1 VGITRTREHLIQRAA
16 NVVSSKSAPV
26 WGTFEQ
32 VRTHLFDQFQNVSY
46 LSSSGLPLEE
56 LELEVELYLGAHPDQ
71 PRVLQKANVYRIV
84 VTRGQISIDPADWF
98 VDKLNHGGLVRR
110 VRDRWVAEAKAEADA
125 REDNWFPRLEQIG
138 AFAGYYLDLGHISP
152 GWEKMFGLGLSGL
165 IAEARAYR
173 RALGE
178 EATEEQLAFY
188 EAVEI
193 VYSATIELAGRFAR
207 LARQMA
213 RQMAQEEAEVYP
225 DRAARLREIATV
237 CERVPA
243 HPPQTLHQALQF
255 HWLMHELIEMDGQLV
270 RSAGHFDRTFY
281 PYYRADLDAG
291 RLTRE
296 QSKELI
302 KFFWFKHHA
311 RTQGRDN
318 GKNFAFAGQYPD
330 GSEVANELTALALEA
345 YEELYTPDPKLSIR
359 FTPTTPEWLY
369 RRVADLIRRGYNS
382 FVLMNDVPA
391 VEALV
396 KRGKTLED
404 ARFYL
409 PIGCY
414 EPTVEG
420 KEVGCT
426 MNLTVNLVKGVELA
440 LNDGVDPL
448 SGRQVGLRT
457 GDPRT
462 FTSFEQVYDAY
473 TQQMD
478 ALLTRTFGYMRAH
491 EATWPQ
497 VNPSPLIAATI
508 DDCLARG
515 RDIGQGGARYN
526 SAGGVGAGLANVA
539 DALLAV
545 KRVVFEEGRLSMA
558 ELLDVLAS
566 DYEGHES
573 TRQYLLNR
581 VPKWG
586 NGDPEAD
593 RLARRIADQYCDRIH
608 SFENGRGGG
617 CQAALFTLT
626 AQWSF
631 GRLTGALPDGR
642 RAHEPLAPG
651 VGAGHGRDKNG
662 VTALIE
668 SVTQL
673 DFTQTPNGAVLDVM
687 LHPSAVRGPEG
698 LDGFVSLI
706 RTFFARG
713 GYAIQFNVVNPDTL
727 RDAQRHPERYSTLQ
741 IRVTGWS
748 VFFVELSREEQDTFI
763 ARCVHGL

>member
-1 VGITRTREHLIQRAA
+1 MEIALEKEQAIALPLEEAD
-16 NVVSSKSAPV
+16 APNL
-26 WGTFEQ
+26 WGRFEQ
-32 VRTHLFDQFQNVSY
+32 VRTHLLAQFQNVPYEPDTGLSPQELEREVESY
-46 LSSSGLPLEE
+46 LA
-56 LELEVELYLGAHPDQ
+56 AHADQ
-71 PRVLQKANVYRIV
+71 PRVLQKAHVYRIV
-84 VTRGQISIDPADWF
+84 VTRGQICVDPQDWF
-98 VDKLNHGGLVRR
+98 VDKLNHGSLVRK
-110 VRDRWVAEAKAEADA
+110 VRDRWVAEAKAAADV
-125 REDNWFPRLEQIG
+125 REDHWFPRLEQIG
-138 AFAGYYLDLGHISP
+138 AFKAYYLDLGHISP
-152 GWEKMFGLGLSGL
+152 GWEKIFGLGLSGL

-173 RALGE
+173 EALGE
-178 EATEEQLAFY
+178 AATAEQIAFY

-193 VYSATIELAGRFAR
+193 VYNATIELAGRFAR
-207 LARQMA
+207 LARRRA
-213 RQMAQEEAEVYP
+213 HELDDVYP
-225 DRAARLREIATV
+225 DRAARLREIAST

-243 HPPQTLHQALQF
+243 HPPETLHQALQF

-270 RSAGHFDRTFY
+270 RSAGHLDRTFY
-281 PYYRADLDAG
+281 PYYRADLEAG
-291 RLTRE
+291 RLSRE
-296 QSKELI
+296 QAKELI

-318 GKNFAFAGQYPD
+318 GKNFVFAGQYPD
-330 GSEVANELTALALEA
+330 GSEVTNELTDLALEA

-359 FTPTTPEWLY
+359 FTPSTPEWLY

-396 KRGKTLED
+396 QRGKTLQD

-414 EPTVEG
+414 EPAVEG

-426 MNLTVNLVKGVELA
+426 MNITVNLAKGVELA
-440 LNDGVDPL
+440 LNDGRDPL
-448 SGRQVGLRT
+448 SGRQIGPHT

-462 FTSFEQVYDAY
+462 FTSFDQVFEAY

-491 EATWPQ
+491 EATWPE

-526 SAGGVGAGLANVA
+526 SVGAVGAGLANAA

-545 KRVVFEEGRLSMA
+545 QQAVFDEGRLTMA
-558 ELLDVLAS
+558 ELLDALQG
-566 DYEGHES
+566 DYQGREA
-573 TRQYLLNR
+573 TRHYLLNR
-581 VPKWG
+581 VQKWG

-593 RLARRIADQYCDRIH
+593 RMARRIADQYCDKIH
-608 SFENGRGGG
+608 TFENGRGGG

-626 AQWSF
+626 AQWTF
-631 GRLTGALPDGR
+631 GQLTGALPDGR
-642 RAHEPLAPG
+642 KAHEPLAPG
-651 VGAGHGRDKNG
+651 VGAGHGRDKKG

-668 SVTQL
+668 SVTRL

-687 LHPSAVRGPEG
+687 LHPSALRGPEG
-698 LDGFVSLI
+698 LEGFVSLI

-713 GYAIQFNVVNPDTL
+713 GYAVQFNVVNPDTL

>member
-1 VGITRTREHLIQRAA
+1 MDIPRTREQTI
-16 NVVSSKSAPV
+16 APLLHITEAPPL
-26 WGTFEQ
+26 WGTFEGL
-32 VRTHLFDQFQNVSY
+32 RAHLFSQFQDVPFEPQ
-46 LSSSGLPLEE
+46 SGLPVQE
-56 LELEVELYLGAHPDQ
+56 LKREVESYLEAHPDQ

-84 VTRGQISIDPADWF
+84 VTQGQICIDPLDWF
-98 VDKLNHGGLVRR
+98 ADKLNHGGLVRK
-110 VRDRWVAEAKAEADA
+110 VRERWLAEAKAAADEAEGD
-125 REDNWFPRLEQIG
+125 WFPRLEQIG
-138 AFAGYYLDLGHISP
+138 AFAAYYLDLGHISP

-165 IAEARAYR
+165 IAEARAC
-173 RALGE
+173 RARLGE
-178 EATEEQLAFY
+178 RATAEQLAFY

-193 VYSATIELAGRFAR
+193 VYAATIALANRFAR

-213 RQMAQEEAEVYP
+213 QDMMDRHP
-225 DRAARLREIATV
+225 DRAARLHQVAEV

-243 HPPQTLHQALQF
+243 HPPETLHQVLQF

-296 QSKELI
+296 QAKELI

-318 GKNFAFAGQYPD
+318 GKNFVFAGQYPD
-330 GSEVANELTALALEA
+330 GSEVANELTYLALEA
-345 YEELYTPDPKLSIR
+345 YEDLHTPDPKLSIR
-359 FTPTTPEWLY
+359 FTPVTPERLY
-369 RRVADLIRRGYNS
+369 RRVADLIRRGHNS

-396 KRGKTLED
+396 RRGKTLED

-426 MNLTVNLVKGVELA
+426 MNITVNLAKGVELA
-440 LNDGVDPL
+440 LNDGIDPL
-448 SGRQVGLRT
+448 SGQRVGPHT

-462 FTSFEQVYDAY
+462 FISFEQMFEAY
-473 TQQMD
+473 TRQMD
-478 ALLTRTFGYMRAH
+478 ALLTRTLGYMRAH
-491 EATWPQ
+491 EATWPE
-497 VNPSPLIAATI
+497 VNPAPLIAATI

-515 RDIGQGGARYN
+515 RDIGQGGAHYN
-526 SAGGVGAGLANVA
+526 SAGCVGAGLANA
-539 DALLAV
+539 GDSLLAI
-545 KRVVFEEGRLSMA
+545 KRAVFDEGRLTMA
-558 ELLDVLAS
+558 EMLGALA
-566 DYEGHES
+566 DNYAGQEA

-586 NGDPEAD
+586 NGDPESD
-593 RLARRIADQYCDRIH
+593 RMARRIADHYCDKIH
-608 SFENGRGGG
+608 TFENGRGGG

-626 AQWSF
+626 AQWTF
-631 GRLTGALPDGR
+631 GQLTGALPDGR
-642 RAHEPLAPG
+642 KAHEPLAPG
-651 VGAGHGRDKNG
+651 VGAAPGQDKSG

-673 DFTQTPNGAVLDVM
+673 DFCKTPNGAVLDVM

-698 LDGFVSLI
+698 LDAFVSLI
-706 RTFFARG
+706 QTFFTRG
-713 GYAIQFNVVNPDTL
+713 GYAIQFNVVNLDTL
-727 RDAQRHPERYSTLQ
+727 RDAQRHPEQYATLQ

-748 VFFVELSREEQDTFI
+748 VFFVELPKEEQDTFI